1 MDAALSASPSEVDLC
16 LQNLTLTV
24 VSYVSSHE
32 PSATAEAGSVAA
44 ALSSLS
50 VKDTPSIPTLL
61 QRLEHLRARI
71 AEQPYSILLRLQ
83 VAELYRALGFPDLA
97 AAEAYRALLLVD
109 EVLDESGEYHD
120 DALEEIQDEIASK
133 PASCRIDL
141 AQKHADRFPGVSQRL
156 SSFNGSEE
164 RCDVEADEE
173 EACLWAQTIWTD
185 AAYAFVTG
193 NLLAC
198 ACLKSAH
205 DFCSRGLKAN
215 PGNNHLLKFRDLLTQ
230 RLTHHFA
237 SRGFGLDD
245 EDITPDDYP
254 DRTSVRRELY
264 PWNTSEP
271 DRYSPGSLSL
281 LNEQIGSIAP
291 KLEARV
297 TELPLLTPDV
307 DSATGRDPSSESEPA
322 TIKQLGVFAREDVAP
337 GERILD
343 EKSLLTANARLHDSY
358 CDACSA
364 PLPDLRN
371 GSEASQC
378 AFCEDCDDIV
388 FCSQDCH
395 DLAQEAYH
403 PALCGNDVEAI
414 AKDAPAAEAADAL
427 YSLLLLRALAMAE
440 TQEVH
445 PLELKELKYI
455 WGDYHIPP
463 PGTSIPL
470 TPSPLGPA
478 KDAFGGAPRTLPF
491 SFSANVLTPL
501 HMLEKMDVNI
511 FTTSAKYDFWVF
523 NTLYAKFRGTASARQ
538 GRDGKPDVGAVHPL
552 WCLANHSC
560 DPNVSWEWQGNM
572 RFWVRSERVAWKG
585 RKAQD
590 DDSSERRSQPGLRKG
605 DEILSHYCDVDLSV
619 TDRREWAAGALGGM
633 CMCERCVWEA
643 ARADNS

>member
-1 MDAALSASPSEVDLC
+1 MDAALRASPSQVDLC
-16 LQNLTLTV
+16 LQNLTLSV
-24 VSYVSSHE
+24 ASYVSDHG
-32 PSATAEAGSVAA
+32 PAAAADASAAA
-44 ALSSLS
+44 ALASLS
-50 VKDTPSIPTLL
+50 LKDVPSTPTLL
-61 QRLEHLRARI
+61 QRLQDLQARI
-71 AEQPYSILLRLQ
+71 AEQPYSISLRLQ
-83 VAELYRALGFPDLA
+83 VAELYRALAFPDLA
-97 AAEAYRALLLVD
+97 AGEAYRALLLVD
-109 EVLDESGEYHD
+109 EVLDESGEYHEQ
-120 DALEEIQDEIASK
+120 ALEDIQEEIAAK
-133 PASCRIDL
+133 PASFRFYL
-141 AQKHADRFPGVSQRL
+141 AHKHSDRFLELSQRL
-156 SSFNGSEE
+156 SDFQHSEE
-164 RCDVEADEE
+164 KCDVEVEEE
-173 EACLWAQTIWTD
+173 EASLWAQTLWID
-185 AAYAFVTG
+185 ATYAFVTG

-198 ACLKSAH
+198 GCLKSAH

-215 PGNNHLLKFRDLLTQ
+215 PNNPHLLKFRELLNQ
-230 RLTHHFA
+230 RLSNHFA
-237 SRGFGLDD
+237 SRGFSLDD

-254 DRTSVRRELY
+254 DRTFVRRELY
-264 PWNTSEP
+264 PWNTFEP
-271 DRYSPGSLSL
+271 DRYSPESLVL
-281 LNEQIGSIAP
+281 LNEQIRSIAP

-297 TELPLLTPDV
+297 TELPLLTPDA
-307 DSATGRDPSSESEPA
+307 DPTTGRDPSGESAQA
-322 TIKQLGVFAREDVAP
+322 TIKQLGVFAREDVTP
-337 GERILD
+337 GEMILD

-371 GSEASQC
+371 SSEASQC

-414 AKDAPAAEAADAL
+414 AKDASAAEAADAL

-440 TQEVH
+440 TQDVH

-463 PGTSIPL
+463 SGSPNVPL

-478 KDAFGGAPRTLPF
+478 KNAFGDAPRTLPF

-511 FTTSAKYDFWVF
+511 FTASANYDFWVF

-572 RFWVRSERVAWKG
+572 RFWVRKERVAWKG
-585 RKAQD
+585 RKGGGAAPE
-590 DDSSERRSQPGLRKG
+590 SSQPGLRKG
-605 DEILSHYCDVDLSV
+605 DEIMSHYCDIDLSV
-619 TDRREWAAGALGGM
+619 KDRREWAAGALGGM

-643 ARADNS
+643 AHPETP